1 MTRSAEPERE
11 MVRRAMPFALPA
23 FGLALLI
30 GVLAGGWDAGWSAA
44 IGVGVVFVNLMASGL
59 SLAWAARISL
69 QALSAVAIGGF
80 IVRMGAIFGLMLLL
94 DRIAFFSPLA
104 FFLAVAPATL
114 ALLGYEMKLLS
125 RGVSNPTVG
134 VAGGGPP
141 R

>member
-11 MVRRAMPFALPA
+11 MIRRAMPFGLPA

-30 GVLAGGWDAGWSAA
+30 GVLAGGWNAGWSAA
-44 IGVGVVFVNLMASGL
+44 IGIAVVFLNLTASAL

-104 FFLAVAPATL
+104 FFLAVVPATL
-114 ALLGYEMKLLS
+114 AVLGYEMKLLA
-125 RGVSNPTVG
+125 RGLSDPTVG
-134 VAGGGPP
+134 VAVGGPL